1 MSATT
6 TSEHRWAVVDVETSG
21 TDPDRDRIISI
32 AALTLAPDGTV
43 ERTLSTLLNPGIA
56 NTGPAD
62 IHGITA
68 DMLTGQPSFGA
79 IVGKLSHL
87 LGGRTLVAHN
97 AAFDYA
103 FLAAEAKRANTALPV
118 ETVMCT
124 VALARRLN
132 LPTENVK
139 LASLAR
145 YWGVAQARPHDA
157 ADDALVLTEVLRHAL
172 TYARRH
178 DIALPLCSPHSLR
191 PPVFNSTHRAA

>member
-1 MSATT
+1 MSA
-6 TSEHRWAVVDVETSG
+6 SEQRWAVVDVETSG

-43 ERTLSTLLNPGIA
+43 EGTLSTLLNPGIA

-79 IVGKLSHL
+79 IVGQLSQL
-87 LGGRTLVAHN
+87 LRGRTLVAHN

-103 FLAAEAKRANTALPV
+103 FLAAEAKRANSTLPV

-145 YWGVAQARPHDA
+145 FWGVAQARPHDA
-157 ADDALVLTEVLRHAL
+157 ADDALVLAKVLRHAL
-172 TYARRH
+172 TYAHHH
-178 DIALPLCSPHSLR
+178 DIALPLCSPRSLR
-191 PPVFNSTHRAA
+191 PPVFNSIHRAA

>member
-1 MSATT
+1 M
-6 TSEHRWAVVDVETSG
+6 VDVETSG
-21 TDPDRDRIISI
+21 TDPDRDRVISI

-43 ERTLSTLLNPGIA
+43 EGTLSTLLNPGIA

-68 DMLTGQPSFGA
+68 DMLTGKPSFGT
-79 IVGKLSHL
+79 IVGQLSQL
-87 LGGRTLVAHN
+87 LRGRTLVAHN

-103 FLAAEAKRANTALPV
+103 FLAAEAKRANSTLPV
-118 ETVMCT
+118 ATVMCT

-145 YWGVAQARPHDA
+145 FWGVAQARPHDA
-157 ADDALVLTEVLRHAL
+157 ADDALVLTKVLRHAL
-172 TYARRH
+172 TYAHHH

>member
-1 MSATT
+1 MSA
-6 TSEHRWAVVDVETSG
+6 SEQRWAVVDVETSG

-43 ERTLSTLLNPGIA
+43 EGTLSTLLNPGIA

-79 IVGKLSHL
+79 IVGQLSQL
-87 LGGRTLVAHN
+87 LRGRTLVAHN

-103 FLAAEAKRANTALPV
+103 FLAAEAKRANSTLPV

-145 YWGVAQARPHDA
+145 FWGVAQARPHDA
-157 ADDALVLTEVLRHAL
+157 ADDALVLNQGAP
-172 TYARRH
+172 ARP
-178 DIALPLCSPHSLR
+178 DVR
-191 PPVFNSTHRAA
+191 PPPRHRAAG